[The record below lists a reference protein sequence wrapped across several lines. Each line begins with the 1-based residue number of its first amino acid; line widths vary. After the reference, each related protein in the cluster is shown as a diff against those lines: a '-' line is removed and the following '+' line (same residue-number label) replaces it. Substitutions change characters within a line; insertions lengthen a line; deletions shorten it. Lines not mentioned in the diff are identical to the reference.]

1 MFNALINYFFSNPE
15 FIAFEPTFVPNLAKF
30 PSILP
35 PVCAFLP
42 FPWFLCFLT
51 ILLATPCVVDAA
63 NLTFFFLICVFLGP
77 VVPVHLIVTFEG
89 KFFLPTL
96 SYLPRNNVPFGN

>member
-1 MFNALINYFFSNPE
+1 MSHIYKDLEHVYTLINYFFSNPE

-42 FPWFLCFLT
+42 FPRFLYFLT
-51 ILLATPCVVDAA
+51 ILLATLCVVDGE
-63 NLTFFFLICVFLGP
+63 NLTFF
-77 VVPVHLIVTFEG
+77 
-89 KFFLPTL
+89 L
-96 SYLPRNNVPFGN
+96 SYLSVSWSSCPCPSYCHV